1 MSQLSSLRFSGT
13 FSTVTRCL
21 SARLL
26 RRSGGALGVLVL
38 AQSATAQVCFE
49 AHTTTNLGIYH
60 YDLLGTD
67 LDGDGDTDLVNI
79 GPYMSVS
86 LNAGNGMFAP
96 YTDYGLV
103 GAAAV
108 TAADFDADG
117 DQDLATA
124 GVGVVRVFP
133 NLGNGTFGAH
143 VQYGVPTSV
152 TGVTSA
158 DFDGD
163 GDIDVATSH
172 SLTLQ
177 NPGCV
182 SVLLNQG
189 QGSFAPAVQYAAGP
203 HAYSVTSADVDG
215 DGDVDLAVANLFDG
229 TVSVLFNEGNGTFAA
244 PVPHNVGTDAYYV
257 TIADLNG
264 DGRPDLVA
272 LNDIHDY
279 VAVFLNQGGGVFG
292 VHKKYPVGESPQKV
306 VATDLDEDGDQD
318 LAASCVGFSSRS
330 VSLLLNRGNG
340 TFAPHQEFVSGTA
353 YRATH
358 ADFDGDGDRDLAVQN
373 INGVYIAPT
382 VTVYRNCLEQGIG
395 FCFGDNSLLT
405 KCPCASPNTVPTPA
419 AATAHGCANS
429 QNFSGAGL
437 AAFGEVAPAPGTLTF
452 RARIAPGYSGA
463 AFLVKGDANV
473 TSGIGAGD
481 GIRCVGGALV
491 RFGAH
496 NAGTNGALLGNWTY
510 PNSVQTTPV
519 SIATAQDT
527 GEVAYYQLVYRD
539 AAANFCN
546 PATDNWSSGYRVA
559 WPP

>member
-1 MSQLSSLRFSGT
+1 MGGFVNT
-13 FSTVTRCL
+13 FV
-21 SARLL
+21 SARFL
-26 RRSGGALGVLVL
+26 RRSSGALGVLLL

-67 LDGDGDTDLVNI
+67 LDSDGDTDLVGI

-86 LNAGNGMFAP
+86 LNHGNGMFAP
-96 YTDYGLV
+96 PAQYGLV
-103 GAAAV
+103 GAV
-108 TAADFDADG
+108 SVIGADLDADG

-124 GVGVVRVFP
+124 GVDAVRVFS
-133 NLGNGTFGAH
+133 NLGNGTFGTH
-143 VQYGVPTSV
+143 VQYGVATSV

-158 DFDGD
+158 DLDGD
-163 GDIDVATSH
+163 GDIDLATSH
-172 SLTLQ
+172 SWTLQ

-203 HAYSVTSADVDG
+203 YAYSVTSADLDVDG
-215 DGDVDLAVANLFDG
+215 DMDLAVANLFDG
-229 TVSVLFNEGNGTFAA
+229 TVSVLFNQGNGTFAA
-244 PVPHNVGTDAYYV
+244 PVPHDVGTDAYYV
-257 TIADLNG
+257 TNADLNG

-292 VHKKYPVGESPQKV
+292 AHKKYPVGESPQKV
-306 VATDLDEDGDQD
+306 VATDLDEDGDVD
-318 LAASCVGFSSRS
+318 LAASCVGPKKA
-330 VSLLLNRGNG
+330 SLLLNRGDG
-340 TFAPHQEFVSGTA
+340 TFAPQQDFGSSTVLRLTN
-353 YRATH
+353 
-358 ADFDGDGDRDLAVQN
+358 ADFDGDGDDELAVQN
-373 INGVYIAPT
+373 VYGIYIAQT
-382 VTVYRNCLEQGIG
+382 VTVYRNCVEQGIG
-395 FCFGDNSLLT
+395 FCFGDGSLLT
-405 KCPCASPNTVPTPA
+405 KCPCASPDTVPTPA

-429 QNFSGAGL
+429 LNFAGAGL
-437 AAFGEVAPAPGTLTF
+437 VAVGEVAPAPGTLTF

-473 TSGIGAGD
+473 TSGIAAGD

-510 PNSVQTTPV
+510 PNGVQTTPV
-519 SIATAQDT
+519 SIVTAQGS
-527 GEVAYYQLVYRD
+527 GEVAYYQLLYRD
-539 AAANFCN
+539 ATVNFCT
-546 PATDNWSSGYRVA
+546 PATVNWSSGYRIA